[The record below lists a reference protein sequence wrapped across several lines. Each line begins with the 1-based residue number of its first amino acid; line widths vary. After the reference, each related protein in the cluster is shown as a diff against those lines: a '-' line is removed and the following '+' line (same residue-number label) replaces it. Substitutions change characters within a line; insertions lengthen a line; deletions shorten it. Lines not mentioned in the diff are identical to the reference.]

1 MVYIPNKP
9 YLNNFDR
16 SHKVLQDVDR
26 ASQQTGK
33 LISYLYCMNAFLI
46 LAIDFPGGK
55 RNRNIKI
62 RAQLRILKCIAIVK
76 EASQNVLKH
85 IY

>member
-1 MVYIPNKP
+1 MKIFKRLKSSYKH
-9 YLNNFDR
+9 LN
-16 SHKVLQDVDR
+16 HCIV
-26 ASQQTGK
+26 
-33 LISYLYCMNAFLI
+33 

-76 EASQNVLKH
+76 EATRKVLKH
-85 IY
+85 DY

>member
-1 MVYIPNKP
+1 MTGVICVTVPTIFGHDRRF
-9 YLNNFDR
+9 LNEFLG
-16 SHKVLQDVDR
+16 SLEKIIEILQYHN
-26 ASQQTGK
+26 S
-33 LISYLYCMNAFLI
+33 LI

-85 IY
+85 FY